1 MTKEEFLKS
10 IYFMQLG
17 QNINHSS
24 WQTATLIANKLQAA
38 ARECG
43 IHDFDRQ
50 FIGIKQCINNKNKK
64 EALDIMA
71 SVVSKRVALLKSL
84 EK

>member
-1 MTKEEFLKS
+1 MSREEFLKS

-24 WQTATLIANKLQAA
+24 WQTATMIANKLQAA
-38 ARECG
+38 AREND

-50 FIGIKQCINNKNKK
+50 FIGIKQCINNKNRK

-71 SVVSKRVALLKSL
+71 VVISKRVKLLKDL
-84 EK
+84 QQ